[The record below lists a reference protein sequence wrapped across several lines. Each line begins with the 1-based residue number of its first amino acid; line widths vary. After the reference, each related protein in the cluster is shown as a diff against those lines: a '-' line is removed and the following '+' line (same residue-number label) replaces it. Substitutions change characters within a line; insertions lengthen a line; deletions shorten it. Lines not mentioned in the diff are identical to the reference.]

1 MVKITKLFIPLLAF
15 LLGSAVQARPML
27 WLSTAIAA
35 QADDELPDG
44 DLDLPDGDFDED
56 PTVEDQPGDDDAAQ
70 TEPPVDKAP
79 EQPKPADSDMGD
91 DAIIPGPSGD
101 DLDDKAGDG
110 AVPPLEPIKPSDG
123 TEDAVRPRPEDLQSP
138 WEEEDARVQRPVGS
152 TELHQVE
159 VGGTGRVGAADEERE
174 LVEEPWFWGAVG
186 GGSAVVIAA
195 GVGTGFL
202 VYNMLNADKGSVTIV
217 LE

>member
-1 MVKITKLFIPLLAF
+1 MVKITKLFIPLLAC

-27 WLSTAIAA
+27 YLRTAIAA
-35 QADDELPDG
+35 QSDDELPDG

-56 PTVEDQPGDDDAAQ
+56 PAVEDQPADDDAAQ
-70 TEPPVDKAP
+70 TNPPEDKDP
-79 EQPKPADSDMGD
+79 EQPKPADDKVGD
-91 DAIIPGPSGD
+91 DDVIPGPSGD
-101 DLDDKAGDG
+101 DLDDKDGDG
-110 AVPPLEPIKPSDG
+110 TVPPLEPINASDG
-123 TEDAVRPRPEDLQSP
+123 SKDAIRPSPEDLQSP
-138 WEEEDARVQRPVGS
+138 WDEEDARAQRPVGS

-186 GGSAVVIAA
+186 GGSAVLIAA